1 MKLNVKD
8 VEKFMEVVRSCEG
21 PVWLTDWRV
30 DESGDYNF
38 YLNLKSEIS
47 LYLGVAKL
55 LGTQGSWFELHAQ
68 KREDEA
74 RLIEFMKTQE

>member
-8 VEKFMEVVRSCEG
+8 VEKFMEVVHSCEG

-30 DESGDYNF
+30 DENGDYNF

>member
-8 VEKFMEVVRSCEG
+8 VEKFMEVVHSCEG

-30 DESGDYNF
+30 DDEGEYNLR
-38 YLNLKSEIS
+38 LNLKSEIS

-55 LGTQGSWFELHAQ
+55 LGTMGDWFEIHVSSHN
-68 KREDEA
+68 DEA
-74 RLIEFMKTQE
+74 KLMEFMATQE